1 MDWILSVLVRAIAA
15 FAQLRIGSC
24 KAWKPGERLRV
35 LLVGYNG
42 ARNTGSDVR
51 VAALTRQLKDIFGP
65 DNVHITVMT
74 LDRAEL
80 AGYFDEDVT
89 LRQFSSIF
97 LWDLYRA
104 CSESHAAILCE
115 GSTLKST
122 FANGLTLFMCEA
134 AGIMAAQGKPCI
146 AYGSEVGHMD
156 PYIRRTARRLCRDTY
171 FITRTED
178 ALTALKALG
187 LAGRAGTDTAWT
199 YDGAIGA
206 DEARAMLTR
215 QGWDGRKPLLG
226 VAVIDP
232 FCWPVRASLGKWFRA
247 GVTGRREGQY
257 DKWYFFSDSPRR
269 RADCARYIDGVAQGV
284 GDFLREHDCFPVVIG
299 MERLDERPCAD
310 LAARLDR
317 PCAMFLSGSTPAN
330 VMAGILH
337 RLDVL
342 VTSRY
347 HAAVLGM
354 QAGVPFVAVSMDER
368 LDGIAKE
375 LGVADNCLCHVTDTE
390 LDSIATFYR
399 QFKDKYDLI
408 AWDYARDVQKL
419 LEQEDGTQ
427 KDWRQS
433 LSEAADYYDEQR
445 EYLANLLTNTRGYD
459 SFIRYMTEIHFNALM
474 NRIRAASDPDGPD
487 RKTEMLVRLYGF
499 STVMLTCEWILGK
512 YPVSRE
518 TLTEVYAASLP
529 EPLHIYFQ

>member
-1 MDWILSVLVRAIAA
+1 MSVLVRAIAA
-15 FAQLRIGSC
+15 FARLKVGC
-24 KAWKPGERLRV
+24 CGAWKPRERLRL

-51 VAALTRQLKDIFGP
+51 VAALARQIKEVFGA
-65 DNVHITVMT
+65 DNVEITVMA
-74 LDRAEL
+74 LDRAAL
-80 AGYFDEDVT
+80 AGYFDNDVI
-89 LRQFSSIF
+89 LREFSSIF

-104 CSESHAAILCE
+104 CCESHAAILCE

-134 AGIMAAQGKPCI
+134 AGIMAAQGKPCV
-146 AYGSEVGHMD
+146 AYGSEVGDMA
-156 PYIRRTARRLCRDTY
+156 PYVRRTARRLCRNTC

-178 ALTALKALG
+178 ALAALKALG
-187 LAGRAGTDTAWT
+187 LEGRAGTDTAWT

-206 DEARAMLTR
+206 DEARSLLTR

-226 VAVIDP
+226 VAVINP
-232 FCWPVRASLGKWFRA
+232 FCWPVRASLGKWVRA

-269 RADCARYIDGVAQGV
+269 RAAYARYIDGVAQGV
-284 GDFLREHDCFPVVIG
+284 GGFLREHDCFPVVIG
-299 MERLDERPCAD
+299 MERLDERACAD

-337 RLDVL
+337 CLDAL

-354 QAGVPFVAVSMDER
+354 QAGVPFAAVSMDER

-375 LGVADNCLCHVTDTE
+375 LGIEGSCLCHVTNAE
-390 LDSIATFYR
+390 
-399 QFKDKYDLI
+399 
-408 AWDYARDVQKL
+408 
-419 LEQEDGTQ
+419 
-427 KDWRQS
+427 
-433 LSEAADYYDEQR
+433 
-445 EYLANLLTNTRGYD
+445 LANR
-459 SFIRYMTEIHFNALM
+459 IHTALSGIV
-474 NRIRAASDPDGPD
+474 RDRAAMVEAIRRQVGVY
-487 RKTEMLVRLYGF
+487 RERLRGMGAFLKGY
-499 STVMLTCEWILGK
+499 MDKALE
-512 YPVSRE
+512 RE
-518 TLTEVYAASLP
+518 N
-529 EPLHIYFQ
+529 